1 MAAALA
7 ERYPDRFQVRIA
19 DPFGPRTNPLL
30 HRIVALYSPMV
41 RRTPPVWGTLYHATN
56 SRPLMAAL
64 VRAYAPLVGPTLMQM
79 LTDHQPRL
87 VASFHP
93 LTNHVTARLLRRRL
107 PGVPLITV
115 VTDLV
120 DFHVGWVAR
129 AADLIVVPSREAQD
143 LCHRRGMARDRVLR
157 LGLPIHPR
165 FARALAEHPDRAGL
179 RAALGLEAE
188 RFCILL
194 TGGAEGAGQLWRKAR
209 ALARS
214 RLKLQLLLVC
224 GRNARL
230 QQRAT
235 EATWEV
241 PVRAVGFIQD
251 MSQLM
256 LACDLIVTKA
266 GPGTV
271 SEALAMGLPVVLT
284 SYLPGQEAGNV
295 EYVLR
300 QGAGRFAAGTA
311 ELVRVVRDLLELGPA
326 EWEALRARA
335 RAAAEPWAAYAIAD
349 EMARRAA
356 DRVTPHSGTAI

>member
-1 MAAALA
+1 MEAALA
-7 ERYPDRFQVRIA
+7 ERYPSRFRVRIA
-19 DPFGPRTNPLL
+19 DPFGPHTNALL
-30 HRIVALYSPMV
+30 QRIVALYSPLV
-41 RRTPPVWGTLYHATN
+41 RHTPPVWGTLYHATN
-56 SRPLMAAL
+56 SRPVMAAL
-64 VRAYAPLVGPTLMQM
+64 VRAYAPLVGRTLMQM
-79 LTDHQPRL
+79 LTDQQPCL

-93 LTNHVTARLLRRRL
+93 LTNHVTARLLGRRL

-120 DFHVGWVAR
+120 NFHVGWVAR

-165 FARALAEHPDRAGL
+165 FARALAEPTDRDRG
-179 RAALGLEAE
+179 RAALGLEE
-188 RFCILL
+188 EGFCVLL
-194 TGGAEGAGQLWRKAR
+194 AGGAEGAGHLWRKAR

-214 RLKLQLLLVC
+214 RLPLQLALVC

-230 QQRAT
+230 QQRART
-235 EATWEV
+235 AAWEV
-241 PVRAVGFIQD
+241 PVRVFGFVQE
-251 MSQLM
+251 MPQVM
-256 LACDLIVTKA
+256 RACDLIVTKA

-295 EYVLR
+295 EYVLQ
-300 QGAGRFAAGTA
+300 QGAGRFASGSA
-311 ELVRVVRDLLELGPA
+311 ELVRAVRDLLALTPD

-335 RAAAEPWAAYAIAD
+335 RAAAEPRAAYAIAD
-349 EMARRAA
+349 LIARQVA
-356 DRVTPHSGTAI
+356 DHVRPRLGTAI